1 MPVINY
7 DVFSEHIV
15 MNYVSDDISKEVGR
29 SVERKLNRILRSWEK
44 FITNFEIEPY
54 VIRPLVANSWHRCL
68 RTKVDPYA
76 TLCEL
81 RLLSTNQIEKRV
93 DRRKKLIG
101 AAMPFMNHL
110 YNFLQGS
117 DSLVCL
123 TDDQG
128 MILDVLRDPVIHY
141 RTKHLSNKVGSEWS
155 ESIAGTNAIGT
166 ALFEKKPVQITASEH
181 YCKVLHNFTGA
192 AAPIFSPENE
202 LLGVLCIMGLYQ
214 NLHPHTLGMVV
225 ASVQAIENQ
234 LVSQKASYELLIAY
248 KKVTTAIETMSD
260 GLIAIEANYRI
271 TQLNSVG
278 ARILQVNRE
287 DCIGRYVSDVF
298 GPDFPLLEVLITGTE
313 ITDKEFY
320 IETPAGG
327 TRFTST
333 ARLVSDETGNITGMI
348 STLREMDSVH
358 KLVNKMIG
366 AQATLSFDDIIGN
379 DPLLHSIIK
388 RARKVARSS
397 STILLQGESGTGKEI
412 FAQAV
417 HNASGRSG
425 GPFIVINCGA
435 IPREL
440 VESELFGYEDGA
452 FTGAKRGGRP
462 GKFELA
468 GGGTIFLDEIGDMP
482 LDIQASLLR
491 VLQERQITRI
501 GGQRSI
507 SINTRVIAATNKN
520 LAKEV
525 EKGNFRLD
533 LFYRLNVITFQIPSL
548 RDRPKDVAYLVQ
560 YFVEKISCRL
570 GQQAP
575 TISPEFYNCLAGYS
589 WPGNVRELENVIEQA
604 LHMVEADILVPEHLP
619 ERIYIPGDIT
629 PKNNGE
635 SDKLKNA
642 EAELIKTTLDAQ
654 DWNISK
660 SANILGIG
668 RNTLYRKIKQYHL
681 KHENTY
687 RHGN

>member
-1 MPVINY
+1 M
-7 DVFSEHIV
+7 
-15 MNYVSDDISKEVGR
+15 
-29 SVERKLNRILRSWEK
+29 ERKLNRILRSWEK

-68 RTKVDPYA
+68 RTKVDPQA
-76 TLCEL
+76 ALCDL

-93 DRRKKLIG
+93 KRRKKLID
-101 AAMPFMNHL
+101 AAIPFMNHL

-123 TDDQG
+123 ADDQG
-128 MILDVLRDPVIHY
+128 MILDVLRDPVIQY
-141 RTKHLSNKVGSEWS
+141 RTKHLCHEVGSEWS
-155 ESIAGTNAIGT
+155 ETIAGTNAIGT
-166 ALFEKKPVQITASEH
+166 ALFEKKPLQITASEH
-181 YCKVLHNFTGA
+181 YCKVLHSFTGA
-192 AAPIFSPENE
+192 AAPIFSPDKE
-202 LLGVLCIMGLYQ
+202 LLGVLCIMGLYH

-260 GLIAIEANYRI
+260 GLIAIEANNKI
-271 TQLNSVG
+271 TQLNAVG
-278 ARILQVNRE
+278 AKILQVNRE
-287 DCIGRYVSDVF
+287 DCIDRYVSDVF
-298 GPDFPLLEVLITGTE
+298 GPDFPLLEVLKTGTE
-313 ITDKEFY
+313 MTDKEFY

-333 ARLVSDETGNITGMI
+333 ARLVTDESGSITGMI
-348 STLREMDSVH
+348 ATLREMDSVH
-358 KLVNKMIG
+358 KLVNKIVG
-366 AQATLSFDDIIGN
+366 AQASMCFDDIIGN
-379 DPLLHSIIK
+379 DPQLHAIIK
-388 RARKVARSS
+388 RAKKVARSS

-412 FAQAV
+412 FAQAI

-425 GPFIVINCGA
+425 GPYIVINCGA

-468 GGGTIFLDEIGDMP
+468 NGGTIFLDEIGDMP

-501 GGQRSI
+501 GGHRPTP
-507 SINTRVIAATNKN
+507 INTRVIAATNKN
-520 LAKEV
+520 LAREV

-533 LFYRLNVITFQIPSL
+533 LFYRLNVITFQLPSL
-548 RDRPKDVAYLVQ
+548 RERPKDVAYLVQ
-560 YFVEKISCRL
+560 YFVEKISRRL

-575 TISPEFYNCLAGYS
+575 TISPEFYSCLADYG

-619 ERIYIPGDIT
+619 AHIYTPGEVP
-629 PKNNGE
+629 PKSNGDA
-635 SDKLKNA
+635 DKLKNA
-642 EAELIKTTLDAQ
+642 EAEVIKSTLDAQ

-668 RNTLYRKIKQYHL
+668 RNTLYRKIKQYDL
-681 KHENTY
+681 KQVNT
-687 RHGN
+687 HGYGN

>member
-1 MPVINY
+1 
-7 DVFSEHIV
+7 
-15 MNYVSDDISKEVGR
+15 
-29 SVERKLNRILRSWEK
+29 VERKLNRILRSWEK
-44 FITNFEIEPY
+44 FIKDFEIEPY

-68 RTKVDPYA
+68 RTKVDPHA
-76 TLCEL
+76 ALCDL
-81 RLLSTNQIEKRV
+81 RLLSTNQTDKRV
-93 DRRKKLIG
+93 NRRKRLIG
-101 AAMPFMNHL
+101 AAIPFMNHL

-123 TDDQG
+123 ADDQG
-128 MILDVLRDPVIHY
+128 MILDVLRDPVIQY
-141 RTKHLSNKVGSEWS
+141 RTKHLCHEVGSEWS
-155 ESIAGTNAIGT
+155 EAIAGTNAIGT

-181 YCKVLHNFTGA
+181 YCKVLHSFTGA
-192 AAPIFSPENE
+192 AAPIFGPEKE
-202 LLGVLCIMGLYQ
+202 LLGVLCIMGLYH
-214 NLHPHTLGMVV
+214 NLHPHTLGMIV

-248 KKVTTAIETMSD
+248 NKVKTAIETMSD
-260 GLIAIEANYRI
+260 GLIVIEANQKI
-271 TQLNSVG
+271 TQLNTVG
-278 ARILQVNRE
+278 AKILQVNRE

-298 GPDFPLLEVLITGTE
+298 GPVFPLLEVVITGIE

-320 IETPAGG
+320 IESSAGG

-333 ARLVSDETGNITGMI
+333 ARLVVDEFGSTTGMI

-358 KLVNKMIG
+358 KLVNKMVG
-366 AQATLSFDDIIGN
+366 AQASLCFDDIIGN
-379 DPLLHSIIK
+379 DPQLHSIIK
-388 RARKVARSS
+388 RAKKVARSS

-412 FAQAV
+412 FAQAI

-425 GPFIVINCGA
+425 GPFVVINCGA

-468 GGGTIFLDEIGDMP
+468 NGGTIFLDEIGDMP

-501 GGQRSI
+501 GGQRYT

-533 LFYRLNVITFQIPSL
+533 LFYRLNVITFLLPSL
-548 RDRPKDVAYLVQ
+548 RERPKDVAYLVQ
-560 YFVEKISCRL
+560 YFVEKISRRL

-575 TISPEFYNCLAGYS
+575 TISPEFYSCLADYS

-619 ERIYIPGDIT
+619 VRIYTPGDIVS
-629 PKNNGE
+629 KNNGDA
-635 SDKLKNA
+635 DKLKSA
-642 EAELIKTTLDAQ
+642 EAEVIKNTLDAQ
-654 DWNISK
+654 EWNISK

-668 RNTLYRKIKQYHL
+668 RNTLYRKIKQYDL
-681 KHENTY
+681 KQEST
-687 RHGN
+687 HGYGN